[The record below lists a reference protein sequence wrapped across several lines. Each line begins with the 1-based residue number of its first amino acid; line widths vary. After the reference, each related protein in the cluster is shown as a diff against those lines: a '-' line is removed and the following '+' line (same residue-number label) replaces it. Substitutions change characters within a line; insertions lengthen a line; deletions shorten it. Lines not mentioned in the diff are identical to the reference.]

1 MTIRVEFFGI
11 PRARANVPGLEV
23 EAATLGEA
31 LEQVVQ
37 RIPQLAECCICE
49 NRLRGGYLANINTQT
64 FTSEPTTPLGSGD
77 TVLILSAD
85 VGG

>member
-11 PRARANVPGLEV
+11 PRARANVPVLDV
-23 EAATLGEA
+23 EADTLGE
-31 LEQVVQ
+31 LLQQVVRQ
-37 RIPQLAECCICE
+37 IPQLAECCISE
-49 NRLRGGYLANINTQT
+49 NRLRDGYLANINAQT
-64 FTSEPTTPLGSGD
+64 FTSDPATLLQSGD